1 MMKIAFVVGGN
12 YRSSLYAVTKD
23 VINYLRSKG
32 HQVNLIFLDV
42 PDDSLKD
49 GDQYIDIK
57 GISYSSLHSSN
68 GILFRLMKNLLSRHV
83 YEYIFSRYFCK
94 QIERKLVDYD
104 CVFVHGVIL
113 VPLHALKLPFYGVIH
128 SCKYENFL
136 GRRSSLT
143 RFFYQ
148 EVYKKIYGNKYLLSV
163 SDSVRLDMLSK
174 MKAKPISIETI
185 YNGVNFDEI
194 IERARQGKTENVPK
208 NFIMAAGRPDRTKR
222 FDILLKAYAKSRQ
235 ILPLVIFGEGR
246 KLNELKKLA
255 VKLGIEN
262 KVIFWGFCNDL
273 LPYFK
278 QASAYILSSDV
289 EGLPTV
295 VIESLA
301 IGTPVVATDVG
312 GVSELLGERLKEWI
326 VPRRDV
332 DALAKKIDQ
341 VLEYPPS
348 VGPED
353 LSFLDYRVVGKK
365 YEKLSEKMKNGL
377 L

>member
-1 MMKIAFVVGGN
+1 MMKIAFLMSGS
-12 YRSSLYAVTKD
+12 YRTSLYAVTKEAIRYLREQGHWVDLFFLEKFEQPLIDNDQCID
-23 VINYLRSKG
+23 VSSIHQSTLTRKIFRPVKKILGRHIYEFSISRLVTSKIENYLK
-32 HQVNLIFLDV
+32 
-42 PDDSLKD
+42 
-49 GDQYIDIK
+49 
-57 GISYSSLHSSN
+57 
-68 GILFRLMKNLLSRHV
+68 
-83 YEYIFSRYFCK
+83 
-94 QIERKLVDYD
+94 DYD
-104 CVFVHGVIL
+104 CIFIHGTACIAL
-113 VPLHALKLPFYGVIH
+113 YKLKLPHYVVLH

-136 GRRSSLT
+136 GRRKGPMKIL
-143 RFFYQ
+143 YQ
-148 EVYKKIYGNKYLLSV
+148 QVYKKIYSDQNLLTV
-163 SDSVRLDMLSK
+163 SDSVRYDLINK
-174 MKAKPISIETI
+174 MKAKPKSIETI
-185 YNGVNFDEI
+185 YNGFNFQELI
-194 IERARQGKTENVPK
+194 KEANQKATEHVPEH
-208 NFIMAAGRPDRTKR
+208 FIMAAGRPDRTKR

-301 IGTPVVATDVG
+301 VGTPVVATDVG

-341 VLEYPPS
+341 VLEYPPL

-353 LSFLDYRVVGKK
+353 LAFLDYRVVGKK

>member
-1 MMKIAFVVGGN
+1 MKIAFLMSGS
-12 YRSSLYAVTKD
+12 YRTSLYAVTKEAIRYLREQGHWVDLFFLEKFEQPLIDNDQCID
-23 VINYLRSKG
+23 VSSIHQSTLTRKIFRPVKKILGRHIYEFSISRLVTSKIENYLK
-32 HQVNLIFLDV
+32 
-42 PDDSLKD
+42 
-49 GDQYIDIK
+49 
-57 GISYSSLHSSN
+57 
-68 GILFRLMKNLLSRHV
+68 
-83 YEYIFSRYFCK
+83 
-94 QIERKLVDYD
+94 DYD
-104 CVFVHGVIL
+104 CIFIHGTACIAL
-113 VPLHALKLPFYGVIH
+113 YKLKLPHYVVLH

-136 GRRSSLT
+136 GRRKGPMKIL
-143 RFFYQ
+143 YQ
-148 EVYKKIYGNKYLLSV
+148 QVYKKIYSDQNLLTV
-163 SDSVRLDMLSK
+163 SDSVRYDLINK
-174 MKAKPISIETI
+174 MKAKPKSIETI
-185 YNGVNFDEI
+185 YNGFNFQELI
-194 IERARQGKTENVPK
+194 KEANQKATEHVPEH
-208 NFIMAAGRPDRTKR
+208 FIMAAGRPDRTKR

-301 IGTPVVATDVG
+301 VGTPVVATDVG

-353 LSFLDYRVVGKK
+353 LAFLDYRVVGKK

>member
-1 MMKIAFVVGGN
+1 
-12 YRSSLYAVTKD
+12 
-23 VINYLRSKG
+23 
-32 HQVNLIFLDV
+32 
-42 PDDSLKD
+42 
-49 GDQYIDIK
+49 
-57 GISYSSLHSSN
+57 
-68 GILFRLMKNLLSRHV
+68 
-83 YEYIFSRYFCK
+83 
-94 QIERKLVDYD
+94 
-104 CVFVHGVIL
+104 
-113 VPLHALKLPFYGVIH
+113 
-128 SCKYENFL
+128 
-136 GRRSSLT
+136 
-143 RFFYQ
+143 
-148 EVYKKIYGNKYLLSV
+148 
-163 SDSVRLDMLSK
+163 SVRYDLITK
-174 MKAKPISIETI
+174 MKANPTRIETI
-185 YNGVNFDEI
+185 YNGFNFQELI
-194 IERARQGKTENVPK
+194 KEANQKATEHVPEH
-208 NFIMAAGRPDRTKR
+208 FIMAAGRPDRTKR

-301 IGTPVVATDVG
+301 VGTPVVATDVG

-353 LSFLDYRVVGKK
+353 LAFLDYRVVGKK